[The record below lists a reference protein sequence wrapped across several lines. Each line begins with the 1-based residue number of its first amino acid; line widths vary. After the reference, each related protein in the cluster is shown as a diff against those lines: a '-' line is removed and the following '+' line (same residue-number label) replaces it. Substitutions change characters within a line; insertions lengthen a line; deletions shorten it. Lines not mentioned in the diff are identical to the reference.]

1 MSTQACAAVVRWLQR
16 SLVTAACAVLAA
28 CQTYPS
34 VSESQAKRV
43 DLRLQLASAYL
54 DRGQP
59 EVALTEAQRALEV
72 DPGNAQ
78 AHNVLAMALLALQR
92 FDPALQAMRQATA
105 LAPNDLS
112 LQHNLAWL
120 QCAAGQPEQA
130 LQTFEQLLLQAA
142 PPFDVARTQFS
153 QGVCAMQAQQ
163 PEVAQR
169 ALEHAM
175 QDVRYADAARFG
187 LAKLMV
193 QSQDWAHAMRLLA
206 AMPAA
211 QRATPA
217 VQALQADIDAQFER
231 SKQEATLMN

>member
-1 MSTQACAAVVRWLQR
+1 MSTQARCVVVRWLQGG
-16 SLVTAACAVLAA
+16 LLGAVCAVLAA
-28 CQTYPS
+28 CQAYAP
-34 VSESQAKRV
+34 VSASQAKRV
-43 DLRLQLASAYL
+43 DLRVQLAWAYL

-59 EVALTEAQRALEV
+59 EVALTEAQRALDV
-72 DPGNAQ
+72 DPANAQ
-78 AHNVLAMALLALQR
+78 VHNVLAMSLLALQR
-92 FDPALQAMRQATA
+92 LDPALQAMRQATK
-105 LAPNDLS
+105 LAPADLS

-130 LQTFEQLLLQAA
+130 LQTFAQLLAQAA

-153 QGVCAMQAQQ
+153 QGVCAMQAQR

-169 ALEHAM
+169 ALEQAM

-193 QSQDWAHAMRLLA
+193 QTQDWAHAMRLLA

-211 QRATPA
+211 QRATAA
-217 VQALQADIDAQFER
+217 VKALQADIDAQFER
-231 SKQEATLMN
+231 SKKAPLIN

>member
-1 MSTQACAAVVRWLQR
+1 MSTLTCAAVVRRLQR
-16 SLVTAACAVLAA
+16 SLVCVACGAVAA
-28 CQTYPS
+28 CQTYPP

-54 DRGQP
+54 ERGQP
-59 EVALTEAQRALEV
+59 DVALTEAQRALEV

-78 AHNVLAMALLALQR
+78 VHNVLAMTLLALQR
-92 FDPALQAMRQATA
+92 LEPALQAMLQATK
-105 LAPNDLS
+105 LAPADLS

-120 QCAAGQPEQA
+120 QCAAGQSEQA
-130 LQTFEQLLLQAA
+130 LKTFAQLLEQAA

-153 QGVCAMQAQQ
+153 QGVCAMQAQRTAL
-163 PEVAQR
+163 AQR
-169 ALEHAM
+169 ALEQAM

-193 QSQDWAHAMRLLA
+193 QTHDWAHAMRLLA

-231 SKQEATLMN
+231 SKQAPTTK